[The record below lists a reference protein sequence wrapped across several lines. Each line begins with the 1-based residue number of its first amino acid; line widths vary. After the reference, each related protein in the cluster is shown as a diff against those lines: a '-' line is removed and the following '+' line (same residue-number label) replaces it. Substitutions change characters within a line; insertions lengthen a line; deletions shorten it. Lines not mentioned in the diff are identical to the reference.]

1 MLVGAAGER
10 LEGLAFLPDAHAT
23 AIHAFAGGLY
33 NGGAGSALGSGGL
46 FLAAHQGNGRI
57 YVYDIGLQS
66 GASPIFVNFYGPVV
80 DGTATLRDLSGLDF
94 HAPSAKL
101 YALWDNPTDGQEQGR
116 LAALDPAAAFAP
128 VAIWRTAVDSIGE
141 EGIALLDSGTAN
153 GLSRIAVAEDDPIGH
168 GVRLFSA
175 FPVIDA
181 PTTTTLPADPCG
193 DPTGDGRITATDALG
208 VLRAAVGS
216 DACQLCVC
224 DVDSSGIISAV
235 DALRTLSVSVGQISG
250 LSCPLC

>member
-1 MLVGAAGER
+1 VKVKPMKGTRPRGRDAAEDTR
-10 LEGLAFLPDAHAT
+10 LHEEL
-23 AIHAFAGGLY
+23 
-33 NGGAGSALGSGGL
+33 AGSVKDKAENLM
-46 FLAAHQGNGRI
+46 I
-57 YVYDIGLQS
+57 
-66 GASPIFVNFYGPVV
+66 
-80 DGTATLRDLSGLDF
+80 
-94 HAPSAKL
+94 
-101 YALWDNPTDGQEQGR
+101 
-116 LAALDPAAAFAP
+116 
-128 VAIWRTAVDSIGE
+128 VDSIGE

-153 GLSRIAVAEDDPIGH
+153 GLSRIVVAEDDPIGH

-224 DVDSSGIISAV
+224 DVDSSGTISAV